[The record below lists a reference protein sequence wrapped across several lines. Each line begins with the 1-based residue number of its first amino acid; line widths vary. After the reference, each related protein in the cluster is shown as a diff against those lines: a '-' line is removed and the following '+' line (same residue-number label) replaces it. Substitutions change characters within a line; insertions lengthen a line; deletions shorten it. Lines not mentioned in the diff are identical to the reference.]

1 MTSAASASVA
11 APASHA
17 YVPDEA
23 TLAEID
29 RIFGALV
36 TERKAPAYTYGIFD
50 RGGLIA
56 SGHGGSAT
64 RVDRP
69 GETLELNEHTRFRIA
84 SMSKSFAAAA
94 VMQLAWQG
102 KVDLHAPA
110 ADYVPQLAN
119 VVPWDRDSFPITVHD
134 LLAMSCGL
142 ATDDAWAD
150 RQESISRAELQSL
163 LAQRLRSIYSPG
175 ERYEYSNIGYAA
187 IGEVIRNVS
196 GMDVPDYVRTHL
208 LEPLGLAETTYD
220 WRDVPA
226 DKLCCGHHLDPGSE
240 QNGDPAGATWVPE
253 TFADPGAFSVIG
265 GVISSV
271 HDVAEWDA
279 WLARGFEPSPRE
291 GGSTDGS
298 AGMRGDRKTDG
309 AAEADLLGDE
319 VLPRRYR
326 RLMQMPHT
334 PMPPVLRSGS
344 SRGWLTRRDFNE
356 IEAYGYGLIVKHD
369 ERFGDIAYHSGGYP
383 GYGSNM
389 RWHLDSGLGV
399 VVLAN
404 GRYATPS
411 VLAIRALSLLLE
423 EASRPR
429 TDGGR
434 SSTPALP
441 IAGWSFP
448 LWPETRA
455 AQERINAMLATLN
468 GTEACTQAIA
478 SLADLLAMNV
488 TLDATFD
495 ERGTQ
500 LAKLLAVTGLPVVGA
515 SVAGASATDA
525 SAADASAT
533 EPSAATGPS
542 AGSVTVSNEH
552 ADSPAQL
559 SWTVACEHHPL
570 RCTIQLNSL
579 EHPRVQTLEFARAD
593 APRTDDIVTVTPT
606 TRILR

>member
-1 MTSAASASVA
+1 MTQPSQPSQPCVSGH
-11 APASHA
+11 APEHA

-23 TLAEID
+23 TVAEID
-29 RIFGALV
+29 RIFHALV
-36 TERKAPAYTYGIFD
+36 TERKAPAYVYGVFD
-50 RGGLIA
+50 RNGLIL
-56 SGHGGSAT
+56 SGHGGSAA
-64 RVDRP
+64 RLDRP
-69 GETLELNEHTRFRIA
+69 DETLELDEHTRFRIA

-110 ADYVPQLAN
+110 ADIVPQLAN
-119 VVPWDRDSFPITVHD
+119 VVPYDRDSFPITVHD
-134 LLAMSCGL
+134 LLVMSCGL

-150 RQESISRAELQSL
+150 RQESISRAELQAL
-163 LAQRLRSIYSPG
+163 LSQRLKSIYSPG

-187 IGEVIRNVS
+187 IGEVIRNAS

-208 LEPLGLAETTYD
+208 LEPLGLSETTYD

-226 DKLCCGHHLDPGSE
+226 DRLCRGYHLDP
-240 QNGDPAGATWVPE
+240 NGDAGGGTWAPE
-253 TFADPGAFSVIG
+253 AFADPGAFSVIG

-271 HDVAEWDA
+271 HDVAAWDA
-279 WLARGFEPSPRE
+279 WLARGFEPSPCSAS
-291 GGSTDGS
+291 GSGDARSADGS
-298 AGMRGDRKTDG
+298 GANVADG
-309 AAEADLLGDE
+309 AAAADALGDE

-411 VLAIRALSLLLE
+411 VLAIRALSLMLE
-423 EASRPR
+423 EASRS
-429 TDGGR
+429 GG
-434 SSTPALP
+434 PA
-441 IAGWSFP
+441 AGWSFP
-448 LWPETRA
+448 LWPETRE
-455 AQERINAMLATLN
+455 AQRRVNAMLAGLS
-468 GTEACTQAIA
+468 QAGDVAALPNAMTCAQSIA

-488 TLDATFD
+488 TLDWTYG

-500 LAKLLAVTGLPVVGA
+500 LAKLLAVTGLPVVGGSA
-515 SVAGASATDA
+515 ASSVASDGT
-525 SAADASAT
+525 
-533 EPSAATGPS
+533 
-542 AGSVTVSNEH
+542 AGTANGSGIVTVSDEH

-559 SWTVACEHHPL
+559 SWTVACAHHPL

-579 EHPRVQTLEFARAD
+579 EHPQVQTLEFARAD
-593 APRTDDIVTVTPT
+593 APRTDDIVTVTPS
-606 TRILR
+606 TRILG

>member
-1 MTSAASASVA
+1 MTTSRQRVSE
-11 APASHA
+11 HA
-17 YVPDEA
+17 YVPDAA
-23 TLAEID
+23 TVAEID
-29 RIFGALV
+29 RIFHALV
-36 TERKAPAYTYGIFD
+36 TERKAPAYAYGIFD
-50 RGGLIA
+50 RNGLIL
-56 SGHGGSAT
+56 SGHGGTAT
-64 RVDRP
+64 RIDRP
-69 GETLELNEHTRFRIA
+69 DESLELDEHTRFRIA

-110 ADYVPQLAN
+110 ADIVPQLAN

-150 RQESISRAELQSL
+150 RQESISRAELQTL
-163 LAQRLRSIYSPG
+163 LSQRLKSIYSPG

-187 IGEVIRNVS
+187 IGEVIRNAS

-208 LEPLGLAETTYD
+208 LEPLGLTETTYD

-226 DKLCCGHHLDPGSE
+226 DRLCRGYHLDPDSDAS
-240 QNGDPAGATWVPE
+240 GDASAAAWVPE

-271 HDVAEWDA
+271 HDVAAWDA
-279 WLARGFEPSPRE
+279 WLARGFEPSDV
-291 GGSTDGS
+291 GSG
-298 AGMRGDRKTDG
+298 DG
-309 AAEADLLGDE
+309 APEADALGDE

-399 VVLAN
+399 VVLSN

-411 VLAIRALSLLLE
+411 VLAIRALSLLLG
-423 EASRPR
+423 EASRA
-429 TDGGR
+429 GSG
-434 SSTPALP
+434 SAG
-441 IAGWSFP
+441 IVAGWSFP
-448 LWPETRA
+448 LWAETRA
-455 AQERINAMLATLN
+455 AQRQVNAMLAGLGRT
-468 GTEACTQAIA
+468 GDVPSSSPDAAACERAIA
-478 SLADLLAMNV
+478 SLADMLAMNV
-488 TLDATFD
+488 TLDWTYA
-495 ERGTQ
+495 ERGAQ
-500 LAKLLAVTGLPVVGA
+500 LAKLLSVTGLPVG
-515 SVAGASATDA
+515 G
-525 SAADASAT
+525 ADAAVD
-533 EPSAATGPS
+533 AAGTVGD
-542 AGSVTVSNEH
+542 SVTVSDEH

-559 SWTVACEHHPL
+559 SWTVACAHHPL

-579 EHPRVQTLEFARAD
+579 EQPQVQTLEFARAD
-593 APRTDDIVTVTPT
+593 ATRTDDIVTVTPP
-606 TRILR
+606 TRILN